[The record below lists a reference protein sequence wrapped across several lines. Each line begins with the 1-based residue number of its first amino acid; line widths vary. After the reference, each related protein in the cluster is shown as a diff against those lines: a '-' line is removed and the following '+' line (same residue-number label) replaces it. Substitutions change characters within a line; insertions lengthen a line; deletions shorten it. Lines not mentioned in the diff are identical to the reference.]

1 MKSVES
7 SQSFLMQVSLILSG
21 IFIPIRREFIHG
33 GRTGSVQERRMQA
46 GGLTISA
53 CQNA

>member
-1 MKSVES
+1 
-7 SQSFLMQVSLILSG
+7 MQVSLILSG
-21 IFIPIRREFIHG
+21 IYPDQREFIHG